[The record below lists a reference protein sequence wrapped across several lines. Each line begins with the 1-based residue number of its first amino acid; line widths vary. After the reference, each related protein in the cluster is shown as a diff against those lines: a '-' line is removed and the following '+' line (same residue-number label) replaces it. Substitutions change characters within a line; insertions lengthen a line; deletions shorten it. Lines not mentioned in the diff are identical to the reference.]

1 MSKKT
6 FAIEFKNEEERI
18 YKIMSEKD
26 SIIYLQDENKFYDI
40 FLQKRITQMW
50 VRLHY
55 WCSRLKI
62 FNMIKD
68 GIILTF
74 KWLCRDKWW
83 IEWYYNLVK

>member
-6 FAIEFKNEEERI
+6 FAIEFKNEEEKI

-26 SIIYLQDENKFYDI
+26 SIIYLQDEEKFYDI

-55 WCSRLKI
+55 WYSKLKI
-62 FNMIKD
+62 FNMVKD
-68 GIILTF
+68 GTIPTF